1 MEAPSPGRRRIVI
14 RSFAGPDAGG
24 GSLSPIGLASGSST
38 SRMAISARAD
48 SEIPARAASAAKR
61 SFSVGEGR
69 AVIDGSGRVDRQA
82 TGKGTSVGFGAQG
95 SVMAESLVPLGL
107 RQSFKKEKGED
118 LPIFTALTRRDAV
131 RHQWT

>member
-1 MEAPSPGRRRIVI
+1 MI

-24 GSLSPIGLASGSST
+24 GSLSPIGLASGFST

-82 TGKGTSVGFGAQG
+82 TDKGTSVDFGAQG

-107 RQSFKKEKGED
+107 RQSSRKEK
-118 LPIFTALTRRDAV
+118 RRICLFLQ
-131 RHQWT
+131 H